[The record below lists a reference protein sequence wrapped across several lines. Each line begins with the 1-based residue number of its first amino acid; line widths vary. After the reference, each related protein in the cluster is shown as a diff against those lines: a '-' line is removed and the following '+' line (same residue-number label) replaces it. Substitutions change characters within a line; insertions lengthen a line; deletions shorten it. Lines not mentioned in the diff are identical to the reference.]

1 VIIKNV
7 GHALN
12 AERPKEL
19 YKHLKSFFIDS
30 HPLSKQASHGN
41 GTKSD

>member
-19 YKHLKSFFIDS
+19 YKHLKSFFIDNLPS
-30 HPLSKQASHGN
+30 SKHASHTN
-41 GTKSD
+41 SLKAD